1 MTKAK
6 GAKAIGPPL
15 AAYVLASHGLTL
27 LAPKVLRRRLARGK
41 EDPERWREKLGEATL
56 PRPKGR
62 LVWLHAVGVGEVL
75 ALRSLISAM
84 AAQAPDLS
92 FLITSSAR
100 SSAQVIGANLPAR
113 TQHQYL
119 PIDAPRYLKR
129 FLDHWRPDLSIWAEQ
144 DIWPGAVAAAML
156 HGVPLALVNAR
167 ITAQSH
173 AKRRRFRGVFRNVLA
188 GFSIVDAQDKAT
200 ADRLVDLG
208 APVVRVSGSLKVAAP
223 PLAVDQTELDRLRR
237 LLAPRKI
244 WLAASTHAGDE
255 AEAVQAALALAK
267 DSSWL
272 LVLVP
277 RDIGRAEGIA
287 ATLADKGLAFARRSK
302 GEVPTIDHAVWL
314 ANSYGELGLWYR
326 LADRALI
333 GGGFDAIGGH
343 NPWEAALLDTAILHG
358 ADVANFTD
366 DYAALHRAKA
376 AQVLA
381 RGELA
386 TALQDD
392 ARLAAMATAA
402 SSYVAASQSRL
413 QPLAADLLAL
423 IEAGR

>member
-1 MTKAK
+1 MTKPNGSVAV
-6 GAKAIGPPL
+6 GRPL
-15 AAYVLASHGLTL
+15 AAYVLASHCLTL

-41 EDPERWREKLGEATL
+41 EDPARWREKLGEATAQ
-56 PRPKGR
+56 RPEGR
-62 LVWLHAVGVGEVL
+62 LVWLHAVGLGEVL
-75 ALRSLISAM
+75 ALRGLISAM

-92 FLITSSAR
+92 FLVTSSAR
-100 SSAQVIGANLPAR
+100 SSAQVIGANLPPR

-129 FLDHWRPDLSIWAEQ
+129 FLHHWRPDLSIWAEQ
-144 DIWPGAVAAAML
+144 DIWPGAVAAAMR

-173 AKRRRFRGVFRNVLA
+173 AKRRRFRGVFRSVLA

-208 APVVRVSGSLKVAAP
+208 APVVRVSGSLKLAAP
-223 PLAVDQTELDRLRR
+223 PLAVDQTELDRLRS

-267 DSSWL
+267 DRSWL
-272 LVLVP
+272 LILVP
-277 RDIGRAEGIA
+277 RDIGRAEEIA
-287 ATLADKGLAFARRSK
+287 AVLADKGLAFARRSK
-302 GEVPTIDHAVWL
+302 GEVPAIGHAVWL
-314 ANSYGELGLWYR
+314 ADSYGELGLWYR

-343 NPWEAALLDTAILHG
+343 NPWEAALLGTAILHG
-358 ADVANFTD
+358 ADVANFSA
-366 DYAALHRAKA
+366 DYAALQQVKA
-376 AQVLA
+376 AQNVA
-381 RGELA
+381 RGALA
-386 TALQDD
+386 VALQDD
-392 ARLAAMATAA
+392 ARLAAMAVAA
-402 SSYVAASQSRL
+402 SRHVAASQSLL